1 MSNFLNTTIEPLSV
15 RQSKKIQRLVNEQ
28 KALKAALA
36 DNDIEQCSECGEW
49 VRVENLNVCEYGD
62 CKNLT
67 CSSCVVV
74 CRHDENDSETRCPD
88 HGCDKGEECE
98 IRDA

>member
-1 MSNFLNTTIEPLSV
+1 MSNFLNATIEPLSV

-49 VRVENLNVCEYGD
+49 VRVENLNVCEYRACD
-62 CKNLT
+62 KLM
-67 CSSCVVV
+67 CSSCVVIL
-74 CRHDENDSETRCPD
+74 RHDENDTETRCPE
-88 HGCDKGEECE
+88 HGGDN
-98 IRDA
+98 A